1 MQIMVIEDDP
11 STQAILVRLVQHIWP
26 QSTVSTFQDAPSAL
40 ARWQQVGADLIL
52 VDLGLSGVNGM
63 AVLEAVRKSPKW
75 VPCVVISGRADREAV
90 ITARRLRVDAYIV
103 KPIRPR
109 ELIERLKEILHDKPP
124 TEGEP
129 PAAAAEVS
137 SILEFVKATLKTDQV
152 SMPID
157 PAVVEALDG
166 FAQRSAAE
174 RTELLN
180 RLSLEPALVTR
191 LLGLSNV
198 SPYAVDGTVLNTFAR
213 CAERVGKDV
222 LINLANE
229 ISLYPGNVL
238 SHPELAK
245 RNQALR
251 QDCLEMRRIITELR
265 RYAEFDLHPCATAC
279 LLYRIGEQSILQLMQ
294 RWADAGNELTAEDC
308 EQAMRGCSAEASN
321 RIKGL
326 WQLPIPVRMLVGA
339 TYALPQ
345 GALKMDIIAMRV
357 ASLLLNQQHSAE
369 LHKLLASLSIDQQYW
384 DTLKALRQPE
394 DAAEPVAAEGVPPP
408 DTTAAPA

>member
-40 ARWQQVGADLIL
+40 AQWQQSGADLIL

-63 AVLEAVRKSPKW
+63 AVLETVRKAPKW

-109 ELIERLKEILHDKPP
+109 ELIERLKEILHDTAANEDAPA
-124 TEGEP
+124 
-129 PAAAAEVS
+129 PAAS
-137 SILEFVKATLKTDQV
+137 SILELVKGTLKTDHV
-152 SMPID
+152 SIPID
-157 PAVVEALDG
+157 PVVVEALDT
-166 FAQRSAAE
+166 FTQKSAAE

-180 RLSLEPALVTR
+180 RLALEPALVTR

-198 SPYAVDGTVLNTFAR
+198 SPYAVDNTVLNTFAR

-229 ISLYPGNVL
+229 ISLYPGNAL
-238 SHPELAK
+238 SHPELVK

-251 QDCLEMRRIITELR
+251 HDCLELRRIVTELR
-265 RYAEFDLHPCATAC
+265 RYVEFDVHACATAC
-279 LLYRIGEQSILQLMQ
+279 LLYRIGELSVLQLLQ

-308 EQAMRGCSAEASN
+308 EQALRGCSAEASN
-321 RIKGL
+321 KIKAL

-339 TYALPQ
+339 TYGLPQ
-345 GALKMDIIAMRV
+345 GALKMDIIAMRA
-357 ASLLLNQQHSAE
+357 ASLLLNRQHSAE

-394 DAAEPVAAEGVPPP
+394 DTAEPPAAATGTTTP
-408 DTTAAPA
+408 DSTAAPDK